1 MATHD
6 RFPLL
11 HKILLLL
18 GVSVLV
24 GAAFLGTPDRSSAYS
39 IDPATVTDTET
50 PDPALAA
57 ADDHGHPQPEQAVAE
72 PQEREEVYRVE
83 PGDTLSAIFDDKG
96 ISVQVLHQLLAA
108 DAEYLALETLH
119 PGTDLTFRF
128 DPEGTLEELT
138 LHLDPARKAVF
149 SRQEDGTF
157 AYQQI
162 ETETHWVL
170 NVRQGTIHRSFFA
183 SGKQA
188 GLTDRQIEEISHLLK
203 SKIDFRRE
211 IREGDRFAALIAYE
225 WTPEQETGRYH
236 IDAVSFTRGRH
247 TYNAFLYTDGNYYD
261 ENGESVL
268 PAFLRWPIPRHY
280 RVSSPFNPARVHPVT
295 GRRTPHN
302 GVDLATPVG
311 TPILSTGDGI
321 VTRIGN
327 HPYAGK
333 YINIRHNGSL
343 STRYLHLSRVLVK
356 KGERVHRGQ
365 KIALSGNT
373 GRTTGPHLHFEL
385 HIDGRP
391 VNPLTADIPTA
402 TRVPAD
408 ALASFN
414 SMVHERLAYLQDP
427 GKLDTLYAS
436 APSNTGPETG
446 EKTVTR

>member
-1 MATHD
+1 
-6 RFPLL
+6 
-11 HKILLLL
+11 
-18 GVSVLV
+18 
-24 GAAFLGTPDRSSAYS
+24 
-39 IDPATVTDTET
+39 
-50 PDPALAA
+50 
-57 ADDHGHPQPEQAVAE
+57 
-72 PQEREEVYRVE
+72 
-83 PGDTLSAIFDDKG
+83 
-96 ISVQVLHQLLAA
+96 
-108 DAEYLALETLH
+108 
-119 PGTDLTFRF
+119 
-128 DPEGTLEELT
+128 
-138 LHLDPARKAVF
+138 
-149 SRQEDGTF
+149 
-157 AYQQI
+157 
-162 ETETHWVL
+162 
-170 NVRQGTIHRSFFA
+170 
-183 SGKQA
+183 
-188 GLTDRQIEEISHLLK
+188 
-203 SKIDFRRE
+203 
-211 IREGDRFAALIAYE
+211 
-225 WTPEQETGRYH
+225 
-236 IDAVSFTRGRH
+236 
-247 TYNAFLYTDGNYYD
+247 
-261 ENGESVL
+261 
-268 PAFLRWPIPRHY
+268 
-280 RVSSPFNPARVHPVT
+280 VHPVT